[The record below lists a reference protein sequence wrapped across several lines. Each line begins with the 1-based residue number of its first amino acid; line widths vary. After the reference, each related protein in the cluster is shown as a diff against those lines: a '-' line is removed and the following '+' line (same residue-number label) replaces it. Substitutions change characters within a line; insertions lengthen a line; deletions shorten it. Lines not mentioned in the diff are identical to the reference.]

1 MSMTR
6 ETHKRNKEHFC
17 FFLDFTDH
25 YGIFLMNGMFGSRNT
40 HHCRLMRY
48 CGQRIK
54 STLTL
59 LGIGIL
65 LGFLLWK
72 PAPGYAELYKYFEN
86 GVVHY
91 TNRHPQQKG
100 YEIVREDSALAV
112 IVHPTKTTSA
122 SSPQET
128 PAYGDLI
135 EKIAKTY
142 QLNPDLV
149 KAIITVESNYN
160 KNVVSRKGAQGLM
173 QLMPATA
180 ERFGVSDVFDPKDN
194 ITGGVKFL
202 RYLLDEFGEDNLELV
217 LAGYNAGEEAVHQY
231 DNKIPP
237 YEETQ
242 QYVKKVLAIYPFAF
256 QSPSGQKSIIYKYVD
271 KNGVLAFTNV
281 QRVMKE

>member
-1 MSMTR
+1 MTG
-6 ETHKRNKEHFC
+6 ETHKRNAEHVC
-17 FFLDFTDH
+17 FFLDFTDR
-25 YGIFLMNGMFGSRNT
+25 YGIFLTSCICLDQKNT
-40 HHCRLMRY
+40 HHRRLMRY
-48 CGQRIK
+48 CGRRIK
-54 STLTL
+54 STRNLV
-59 LGIGIL
+59 GIGIL
-65 LGFLLWK
+65 LSSLLWT
-72 PAPGYAELYKYFEN
+72 PVPGYAELYKYFQN

-112 IVHPTKTTSA
+112 IVQPKTTYT
-122 SSPQET
+122 SSPLEA
-128 PAYGDLI
+128 PVYGDLI
-135 EKIAKTY
+135 ARIAKDY

-149 KAIITVESNYN
+149 KAIIRVESNYN
-160 KNVVSRKGAQGLM
+160 KKAVSPKGAQGLM

-180 ERFGVSDVFDPKDN
+180 DRFGVKDVFDPEDN

-202 RYLLDEFGEDNLELV
+202 RYLLDKFGEDNLELV

-242 QYVKKVLAIYPFAF
+242 RYIKKVLAIYPFTF
-256 QSPSGQKSIIYKYVD
+256 QSPGGRKSIIYKYVD

-281 QRVMKE
+281 QRVMKQ